1 MEVLVMKK
9 IVALLLVLFLGTF
22 AAESYAVSEAGVLFL
37 MISPGAR
44 AAGMGEAFVAIAD
57 DATAVYWN
65 PAGLAFQAG
74 REITVMHTNWL
85 PQFGSDLYYD
95 FLAYR
100 QNFEGVG
107 VIGANITYLNLG
119 EQTRTDEAG
128 NELGTFNSHE
138 FAVTVA
144 YGTRLSENMAV
155 GIGLRFIRSSL
166 SDIGAGSEK
175 GDGKANAFAVDLGW
189 LYKAGFL
196 RGLSF
201 GANLSNLG
209 PKISYIDA
217 AQADPLPTNLKIGL
231 AYKALD
237 SEFNRL
243 TFALD
248 FNKLLVVRH
257 KDGTSDPFYK
267 ALVTAWSDQG
277 IDQELKE
284 VIIGVGAEY
293 WYSNL
298 IALRTGYHIDEE
310 GKANY
315 ATFGFAIKYSL
326 YRFDFGYVATGDE
339 GHPLSGTSRFAL
351 TIGF

>member
-1 MEVLVMKK
+1 MKK
-9 IVALLLVLFLGTF
+9 TIALLLILLLGTF

-65 PAGLAFQAG
+65 PAGLAFQTG
-74 REITVMHTNWL
+74 REIVAMHTNWL
-85 PQFGSDLYYD
+85 PGFGSDLYYD

-100 QNFEGVG
+100 QNLEGVG
-107 VIGANITYLNLG
+107 VIAGNITYLNLG
-119 EQTRTDEAG
+119 EQTHTDADG
-128 NELGTFNSHE
+128 TELGKFNSHE

-144 YGTRLSENMAV
+144 VGAKISENMAV
-155 GIGLRFIRSSL
+155 GLGLRYIRSSL
-166 SDIGAGSEK
+166 SGDNIQVGSEK
-175 GDGKANAFAVDLGW
+175 GSGKANAFAVDIGW

-209 PKISYIDA
+209 PKIAYIDA
-217 AQADPLPTNLKIGL
+217 AQADPLPTNLRVGL
-231 AYKALD
+231 AYKAVD
-237 SEFNRL
+237 TEFNRL
-243 TFALD
+243 SFALD

-257 KDGTSDPFYK
+257 KDGTSDPFLK
-267 ALVTAWSDQG
+267 ALVTAWSNQSASE
-277 IDQELKE
+277 ELKD
-284 VIIGVGAEY
+284 VIIGVGVEY

-298 IALRTGYHIDEE
+298 IALRTGYHVDEA

>member
-1 MEVLVMKK
+1 MKK
-9 IVALLLVLFLGTF
+9 FVVLLLVLLLGTF
-22 AAESYAVSEAGVLFL
+22 AAESYAVSEAGVIFL

-65 PAGLAFQAG
+65 PAGLAYQSG
-74 REITVMHTNWL
+74 REITLMHTNWL

-100 QNFEGVG
+100 QEIEGIG
-107 VIGANITYLNLG
+107 VIGANVTYLNLG
-119 EQTRTDEAG
+119 EQTRTDENA

-138 FAVTVA
+138 FAITVA
-144 YGTRLSENMAV
+144 YGTRIAENMSI

-166 SDIGAGSEK
+166 SDVGAGSEK

-189 LYKAGFL
+189 LYKAGFI

-201 GANLSNLG
+201 GLNLSNLG
-209 PKISYIDA
+209 PKITYIDA
-217 AQADPLPTNLKIGL
+217 SQASPLPTNLKVGV
-231 AYKALD
+231 AYKVLD
-237 SEFNRL
+237 TEFNRL
-243 TFALD
+243 TVAFD
-248 FNKLLVVRH
+248 FNKLLVKAY
-257 KDGTSDPFYK
+257 KDGTSDPWYK
-267 ALVTAWSDQG
+267 ALYTSWDDG
-277 IDQELKE
+277 LKDA
-284 VIIGVGAEY
+284 IYGAGLEY

-298 IALRTGYHIDEE
+298 IALRTGYHVDEE

-315 ATFGFAIKYSL
+315 ATFGFGIKYSL

>member
-1 MEVLVMKK
+1 MKK
-9 IVALLLVLFLGTF
+9 IVLLLLVLFLGTF

-57 DATAVYWN
+57 DASAVYWN
-65 PAGLAFQAG
+65 PAGLAFQTG
-74 REITVMHTNWL
+74 REITLMHTNWL

-100 QNFEGVG
+100 QNFEGIG
-107 VIGANITYLNLG
+107 VIGVNITYLNLG
-119 EQTRTDEAG
+119 EQTRTDETG

-138 FAVTVA
+138 FAVTAA
-144 YGTRLSENMAV
+144 YGTRLSENMSV

-166 SDIGAGSEK
+166 SDVGAGSEK

-189 LYKAGFL
+189 LYKASFV

-201 GANLSNLG
+201 GANLSNMG
-209 PKISYIDA
+209 PKITYIDA
-217 AQADPLPTNLKIGL
+217 AQASPLPTNLKIGA
-231 AYKALD
+231 AYKILD

-243 TFALD
+243 TVAVD
-248 FNKLLVVRH
+248 INKLLVVVH
-257 KDGTSDPFYK
+257 NDKPADPFYK
-267 ALVTAWSDQG
+267 AIFTAWKNVD
-277 IDQELKE
+277 D
-284 VIIGVGAEY
+284 IIYGAGLEY

-298 IALRTGYHIDEE
+298 IALRTGYHVDNE

-315 ATFGFAIKYSL
+315 ATFGFGIKYSL